1 MEHTYH
7 FMMNQPGFNRG
18 NVLATLFRFIAM
30 IDSEHKRF
38 EELFRYQE
46 NLLLIHDKFNNIDI
60 LIATE
65 GKDVDMDA
73 PFLWTVD
80 GIHYLPQRD
89 ISQEELNDF
98 IEVVNDN
105 YDDYWMIS
113 KSPIGY
119 QWMVSEKW
127 QNKEK
132 V

>member
-1 MEHTYH
+1 M
-7 FMMNQPGFNRG
+7 
-18 NVLATLFRFIAM
+18 L
-30 IDSEHKRF
+30 
-38 EELFRYQE
+38 
-46 NLLLIHDKFNNIDI
+46 NN
-60 LIATE
+60 
-65 GKDVDMDA
+65 
-73 PFLWTVD
+73 
-80 GIHYLPQRD
+80 
-89 ISQEELNDF
+89 F